1 MTPEEKHKQDPSY
14 RKIVAHGV
22 GVVRAGLAIYRY
34 DAPRMSI
41 LWVNDYM
48 SKLMEVDRE
57 SLMDAGA
64 DVIMSAVSGADVH
77 IAWELVKKLVAEDHA
92 EADCELRLEG
102 RTSRKIKWT
111 HIRGLSERQ
120 DDGTFILY
128 CVFTDITARRSAED
142 SYRLGVKMLLRANLS
157 TIYAMHL
164 NLTRNL
170 CEERHIYVEEL
181 AYCETADECL
191 KYITDSFEDDESTDE
206 LRQEFTREY
215 LIKKFDNGQDTLS
228 WVRRCYRSDKSI
240 FWARISVRL
249 LRNPITTDVE
259 AIFYAE
265 DYTNKYL
272 EERVLASITTHDFE
286 TIGAIDVESQAISY
300 YSMKQDADIYLSGVT
315 NTLEEKI
322 NAICAGLKTAEE
334 RDNIREKLSIHS
346 IVKRLQYTPVVTV
359 SFEMLKR
366 NQLMTF
372 RYLDKYRTKIIFM
385 RRDVTRMAR
394 RRKENVEMIQSA
406 LRAAQLANKNKT
418 AFFGNVSHDLRTP
431 LNAILGYDNLA
442 RRAIHDTEK
451 LEGYLDKIKRA
462 GETMLLLVN
471 DTLDLQRLESGE
483 VTIKPEPTNLTK
495 FMGDIVNSIEPMVD
509 EKKINL
515 HFDAGDNSGIMVM
528 MDPVRVRQIFV
539 NLLSNATKYTPE
551 NGRIDFIIKRVPPI
565 NNVSSN
571 TITEEITVRDNGIG
585 MTEKFAHERLFEP
598 FAQERNEKT
607 RHIGG
612 SGLGL
617 SIVRKTVEMMAGR
630 IAVESKLGEGTT
642 FTVTLDLELAG
653 ETAADKAKKQKAV
666 TTEDALIGF
675 RILMCEDNSMNAE
688 IATTVLEWCGAR
700 VDTEKNGVEGVK
712 RFTDSPTGTYDVILM
727 DLRMPIMDGFTA
739 TKNIRASSHTD
750 AKTIPILALS
760 ADAYESDV
768 KKSVEAGMNGHLSK
782 PINPDE
788 LVTEI
793 RRLVKRHKG

>member
-1 MTPEEKHKQDPSY
+1 MTPEEKEKQAPSY
-14 RKIVAHGV
+14 REIVAHGIDA
-22 GVVRAGLAIYRY
+22 VRAGLAIYRY
-34 DAPRMSI
+34 DAPSMSI
-41 LWVNDYM
+41 LWANDYM
-48 SKLMEVDRE
+48 SKLVEADRDTI
-57 SLMDAGA
+57 MDAST
-64 DVIMSAVSGADVH
+64 DVIMDAVNGADVH
-77 IAWELVKKLVAEDHA
+77 IAWELVKKLVAADHA

-102 RTSRKIKWT
+102 RESKKIKWT
-111 HIRGLSERQ
+111 HIRGLSEKQ
-120 DDGTFILY
+120 DDGTFLIY

-142 SYRLGVKMLLRANLS
+142 SYRRGVKMLLRANLS

-181 AYCETADECL
+181 AYCETADDCL
-191 KYITDSFEDDESTDE
+191 KYIADCLVDDDDAEE
-206 LRQEFTREY
+206 LRHELTREN
-215 LIKKFDNGQDTLS
+215 LIEKSDKGQDTLS
-228 WVRRCYRSDKSI
+228 WVRRCHGRDKSI
-240 FWARISVRL
+240 FWSRISVRL
-249 LRNPITTDVE
+249 LRNPITPDVE

-272 EERVLASITTHDFE
+272 EERVLAAITTHDFE
-286 TIGAIDVESQAISY
+286 TIGAIDVESQTISY
-300 YSMKQDADIYLSGVT
+300 YSMKKDADIYLSYVT
-315 NTLEEKI
+315 NTLKEKI
-322 NAICAGLKTAEE
+322 DAICAGIGTPEE
-334 RDNIREKLSIHS
+334 RDNVREKLSTHS
-346 IVKRLQYTPVVTV
+346 IIKRLQYTPVVTV
-359 SFEMLKR
+359 TFEMLKR

-394 RRKENVEMIQSA
+394 RRKENVEMIQAA
-406 LRAAQLANKNKT
+406 LKAAQLANKNKM

-442 RRAIHDTEK
+442 RRAMHDTEK
-451 LEGYLDKIKRA
+451 LEGYLEKIKRA

-495 FMGDIVNSIEPMVD
+495 FMGDIVNSIEPMVG
-509 EKKINL
+509 EKKISL
-515 HFDAGDNSGIMVM
+515 HFDAGGNGGIMVM

-551 NGRIDFIIKRVPPI
+551 NGRIDFIIRRVPPI
-565 NNVSSN
+565 NNVNSN
-571 TITEEITVRDNGIG
+571 SITEEITVRDNGIG
-585 MTEKFAHERLFEP
+585 MSEEFARERLFEP

-617 SIVRKTVEMMAGR
+617 PIVKKTVEMMDGH
-630 IAVESKLGEGTT
+630 IAVESKLGKGTT
-642 FTVTLDLELAG
+642 FTVTLDFELAS
-653 ETAADKAKKQKAV
+653 ETTDKSKKQKTV
-666 TTEDALIGF
+666 TTEDALIGLH
-675 RILMCEDNSMNAE
+675 ILMCEDNSMNAE
-688 IATTVLEWCGAR
+688 IATTVLEWCGAK
-700 VDTEKNGVEGVK
+700 VDTEKNGAEGVK
-712 RFTDSPTGTYDVILM
+712 RFTDSPAGTYDVILM

-739 TKNIRASSHTD
+739 TRNIRASSHLD

-768 KKSVEAGMNGHLSK
+768 KKSVESGMNGHLSK